1 MFWIIFVSPTLGTQK
16 VNALDRH
23 SDTPLSWAARSGHLD
38 AVREDPATKH
48 AKIFGEFHFF
58 TTKKRVSI
66 GRCSWPDLNKI
77 QGRKYREM
85 HFFQFSC
92 FRRGCNKES
101 CLHKMICL
109 FPRSRSSSSI
119 GQIPCWSLGY
129 RPWSTGG
136 FGGWFK
142 SSNAWSIPFLVNIQK
157 ISTLSWSFTVKR
169 SDTVVQVVSCNILKH
184 QLLWC

>member
-1 MFWIIFVSPTLGTQK
+1 MIRVPVISFTIFYQWFCLPFFWIILVSPTLGTRK

-48 AKIFGEFHFF
+48 AKIFGDAVGQISTRYKGE
-58 TTKKRVSI
+58 SI
-66 GRCSWPDLNKI
+66 GRCI
-77 QGRKYREM
+77 
-85 HFFQFSC
+85 FSS
-92 FRRGCNKES
+92 FLVLGEVAKES

-129 RPWSTGG
+129 RP
-136 FGGWFK
+136 
-142 SSNAWSIPFLVNIQK
+142 
-157 ISTLSWSFTVKR
+157 
-169 SDTVVQVVSCNILKH
+169 
-184 QLLWC
+184 